1 VLFAVLT
8 YPATSLYAMA
18 FGNVGLLG
26 KFGRVVF
33 LVLGA
38 ITAALAL
45 IAVGVLKPP
54 ATLVHGLFVLVI
66 PAVPFIM
73 PYFIG
78 VSLVRRA
85 GDPAL

>member
-18 FGNVGLLG
+18 LGNVGLLG

-33 LVLGA
+33 VVLGA

-45 IAVGVLKPP
+45 IAVGVLNP

-66 PAVPFIM
+66 PAVPFII